1 MNKTLYLLW
10 FSDIFILTGFGLATP
25 IMAIFIK
32 ETIVGGTIL
41 AAGIASAIFLS
52 VKALIQI
59 PFSRYIDSHRDR
71 VRWLWTGTF
80 LIITVPIQYLYAK
93 NVLAIYIAQIVYG
106 IGAGL
111 ASSAWLSLWSTH
123 LDKNHEGF
131 EWSIYSATV
140 GLGTGIAALIGG
152 LLATFFG
159 FSETIILMGFLSV
172 IGFVI
177 LLFVEYKANNENLLN
192 EKIDPMQ
199 YHKKHKLL
207 HEPYHR

>member
-93 NVLAIYIAQIVYG
+93 NVLAI
-106 IGAGL
+106 
-111 ASSAWLSLWSTH
+111 
-123 LDKNHEGF
+123 
-131 EWSIYSATV
+131 
-140 GLGTGIAALIGG
+140 
-152 LLATFFG
+152 
-159 FSETIILMGFLSV
+159 
-172 IGFVI
+172 
-177 LLFVEYKANNENLLN
+177 
-192 EKIDPMQ
+192 
-199 YHKKHKLL
+199 
-207 HEPYHR
+207 